1 MIRFATKR
9 LLQAIPVL
17 LGLVVL
23 VFIWVRLLP
32 GDPAQ
37 AMLGENADP
46 AAVARLRVAY
56 GFDKP
61 ILEQFWVYLQRLAHG
76 DFGNSITTGQPVFEG
91 FISRFP
97 ATIELAVAAMAFA
110 VLLGIPIGYFA
121 ARHRGSLADG
131 MAVGGSLFGFVVPV
145 FFLAFVLK
153 YLFAIKLPWFPT
165 IGRQDPRINATHYSG
180 FYILDGI
187 LTGEWDAALDA
198 VRHLVLPAI
207 ALGAIPLAMI
217 VRITRA
223 SVLDVIS
230 EDYVRTA
237 RAKGLTPRLISR
249 RHVLRNA
256 LLPVAT
262 IIGLQTGA
270 LLAGAV
276 LTEQV
281 FAING
286 VGSYMFNAITSKDY
300 PVLQAC
306 ILFVAVIYTVINLLT
321 DMSYGLIDPRAR
333 LS

>member
-9 LLQAIPVL
+9 LLQAVPVL

-32 GDPAQ
+32 GDPAR
-37 AMLGENADP
+37 ALLGESATP
-46 AAVARLRVAY
+46 AQVERLRAAY
-56 GFDKP
+56 GFDRP
-61 ILEQFWVYLQRLAHG
+61 ILEQFWMYLQRLGRG
-76 DFGNSITTGQPVFEG
+76 DFGTSLTTGESVLDG
-91 FISRFP
+91 FLRRFP
-97 ATIELAVAAMAFA
+97 ATIELAVAAMIFA
-110 VLLGIPIGYFA
+110 VVLGIPIGYFA
-121 ARHRGSLADG
+121 ARHRGSLLDG
-131 MAVGGSLFGFVVPV
+131 AAVGGSLFGFVVPV
-145 FFLAFVLK
+145 FFLAYILK
-153 YLFAIKLPWFPT
+153 FIFALKLGWFPT
-165 IGRQDPRINATHYSG
+165 AGRQDPRINATHYSG
-180 FYILDGI
+180 FYIVDGI
-187 LTGEWDAALDA
+187 LTGEWDAAWDA
-198 VRHLVLPAI
+198 VRHLALPAV

-237 RAKGLTPRLISR
+237 KAKGLTRRIISR

-276 LTEQV
+276 LTETV

-286 VGSYMFNAITSKDY
+286 VGSYMFNAIGSMDY

-306 ILFVAVIYTVINLLT
+306 ILFVALIYTVINLLT